1 MSKILSGEQYAS
13 VQAWNQ
19 PEIEHEALAGAE
31 VVADAAVALVEPSV
45 EIVPEVQI
53 DEVEIE
59 RIKQAAYQE
68 GLELGK
74 REGIAA
80 GQKFMTEQAAK
91 LGELLAALE
100 QGFHDSDPALENEL
114 LFLTLAVAK
123 QVLRRELKTDP
134 GQIVAVIREAL
145 GELPSG
151 AAFTRLSMHPEDAA
165 FVRKALSLENQKT
178 SLEIRE
184 DPAFSRGGCKIET
197 DTSQIDASIETRIA
211 EIAATVLGGER
222 RDDRSE

>member
-1 MSKILSGEQYAS
+1 MSKVLSGEQYALVKTWS
-13 VQAWNQ
+13 QPQIENEVFVEPEVA
-19 PEIEHEALAGAE
+19 PEIE
-31 VVADAAVALVEPSV
+31 LVQTPDIPPEP
-45 EIVPEVQI
+45 QI
-53 DEVEIE
+53 DEAEIE

-68 GLELGK
+68 GLELG
-74 REGIAA
+74 RRDGVAA
-80 GQKFMTEQAAK
+80 GQAFMSQQAARM
-91 LGELLAALE
+91 GELLSVLE
-100 QGFHDSDPALENEL
+100 QGFHDADPELENEL

-165 FVRKALSLENQKT
+165 FVRKALSLEGQAT
-178 SLEIRE
+178 SLDIRE
-184 DPAFSRGGCKIET
+184 DPTFSRGGCKIET

-222 RDDRSE
+222 RDDSSE

>member
-1 MSKILSGEQYAS
+1 MSKILSGEQYAL
-13 VQAWNQ
+13 VKTWRQPQIENEVFVEPEVA
-19 PEIEHEALAGAE
+19 PEIELVQEPDLAPEPQLDEA
-31 VVADAAVALVEPSV
+31 
-45 EIVPEVQI
+45 
-53 DEVEIE
+53 EIE

-68 GLELGK
+68 GLELG
-74 REGIAA
+74 RRDGVAA
-80 GQKFMTEQAAK
+80 GQTFMSQQATR
-91 LGELLAALE
+91 LGELLSVLE
-100 QGFHDSDPALENEL
+100 QGFHDTDPELENEL

-134 GQIVAVIREAL
+134 GQIIAVIREAL

-165 FVRKALSLENQKT
+165 FVRKALSLEGQAT
-178 SLEIRE
+178 SLDIRE
-184 DPAFSRGGCKIET
+184 DPTFSRGGCKIET

-222 RDDRSE
+222 RDDSSE